1 MTRLMGPLVWGL
13 LTLGSI
19 GSAAT
24 QDTAH
29 VVVVAT
35 TDVHGRAYHWDYLN
49 DREAPLG
56 LTRVATVVD
65 SLRARYMGQVVVIDA
80 GDLIQGNPFA
90 TYFATE
96 RVVDPHPVVD
106 ALNAVGF
113 DVATP
118 GNHEF
123 DFGVATFQRAV
134 SGAAFP
140 IVSANVYRLPRDTL
154 VFPPYVK
161 LQRDGVQVG
170 LTGFTTPGVMV
181 WNQQKLADRVLV
193 RRPLPAVERALRS
206 LEAEGTDLR
215 IVIAHSGMSAPAS
228 YDTIGVGL
236 ENEAARLAE
245 LPVPPHLVIV
255 GHTHRHFADSVIDAV
270 HFVQPT
276 QWARSVAV
284 AHVWLVRERG
294 AVSGEQG
301 AERRPFRVVRIE
313 GEEIPLAG
321 VAPHPLVAQRLER
334 SHQSVRL
341 WVMTPLARISGYWS
355 AQHARAGDSPI
366 IDFVNEVQRRTAG
379 ADLSATAA
387 FNTRARFGP
396 GAVRLS
402 DVAAIYPYENT
413 LRAVT
418 IDGAALKE
426 YLEQSTAY
434 FRSFGQGDQIVNDS
448 IPGYNFDIV
457 SGVDYV
463 IDLTQPVGSR
473 IRQLVRGGR
482 LVQPT
487 DSFTLALNSYRQQ
500 GGGGFD
506 MLRGLPVVYDREENI
521 RDLLADWIRNA
532 DTLVSDDYFTP
543 SWSIVPAAAAEA
555 VRNAFGPP
563 EAVPPPAALLPVDSV
578 TPAFAV
584 PDTARRESPTPV
596 VPVAHLKF
604 PLEPSDQEHALGRLI
619 ADGYRNGARTQFAL
633 VLNESIRGGVRAGPI
648 ARSDLEAVF
657 SEVEP
662 LVRLA
667 VTGQVVLEAL
677 ELVVASG
684 TPSAHVA
691 GLEVW
696 YDPDRASGRRVR
708 RVQFPDGREVR
719 RSESYTIALAASV
732 AGGAEDFGM
741 FVGAQQEPV
750 GMTDLEALLSYLP
763 RLRQPVEAPATA
775 RFHTVR

>member
-1 MTRLMGPLVWGL
+1 MTGPFVWGL
-13 LTLGSI
+13 LTAGSI
-19 GSAAT
+19 GGAAA

-65 SLRARYMGQVVVIDA
+65 SLRARYLGKVIVLDA

-96 RVVDPHPVVD
+96 RAIDPHPVVD
-106 ALNAVGF
+106 ALNAVGY

-123 DFGVATFQRAV
+123 DFGVATFQRAM
-134 SGAAFP
+134 SGASFP
-140 IVSANVYRLPRDTL
+140 IVSANLYRLPRDTL

-181 WNQQKLADRVLV
+181 WNRQKLADRVSV
-193 RRPLPAVERALRS
+193 RRPLPTVDRALRA
-206 LEAEGTDLR
+206 LAAEGADLR
-215 IVIAHSGMSAPAS
+215 IVIAHGGMNAPPS
-228 YDTIGVGL
+228 YDTTGVGL
-236 ENEAARLAE
+236 ENEAAQLAHLSE
-245 LPVPPHLVIV
+245 PPHLVIV
-255 GHTHRHFADSVIDAV
+255 GHTHRHFADSVINGV

-284 AHVWLVRERG
+284 AHVWLVREGG
-294 AVSGEQG
+294 AVGGEQE
-301 AERRPFRVVRIE
+301 AEGRSFRVVRIA

-321 VAPHPLVAQRLER
+321 VLPHPVVAQRLER
-334 SHQSVRL
+334 NHQSTRL
-341 WVMTPLARISGYWS
+341 WVLTPLAGIGGYWS
-355 AQHARAGDSPI
+355 AQYARAGDSPI
-366 IDFVNEVQRRTAG
+366 VDFVNEVQRRTTG

-418 IDGAALKE
+418 IDGAVLKQ
-426 YLEQSTAY
+426 YLEQAAAY
-434 FRSFGQGDQIVNDS
+434 FRTFGQGDQIVNDS

-463 IDLTQPVGSR
+463 IDLTRPVGSR
-473 IRQLVRGGR
+473 IRQLVSDGR

-487 DSFTLALNSYRQQ
+487 DSFTLALNSYRQE

-521 RDLLADWIRNA
+521 RDLLVDWIRKA
-532 DTLVSDDYFTP
+532 DTLVTDDYFTP
-543 SWSIVPAAAAEA
+543 SWSIIPAEAAEA

-563 EAVPPPAALLPVDSV
+563 EPVAPPTALLPVDSV
-578 TPAFAV
+578 TAVFAV
-584 PDTARRESPTPV
+584 PDTARPEPPRPMAA
-596 VPVAHLKF
+596 VADLKF
-604 PLEPSDQEHALGRLI
+604 PLKRSETEHSLGRLI

-633 VLNESIRGGVRAGPI
+633 VLNQTIQGDIPSGPVARG
-648 ARSDLEAVF
+648 DLEAAL

-662 LVRLA
+662 LIRLT
-667 VTGQVVLEAL
+667 VSGQVVFEVLEQ
-677 ELVVASG
+677 LVESG
-684 TPSAHVA
+684 APIAHVA

-696 YDPDRASGRRVR
+696 YDPDREVGRRVR
-708 RVQFPDGREVR
+708 RVQFPDGQEVR
-719 RSESYTIALAASV
+719 RRESYTIALAASA
-732 AGGAEDFGM
+732 AGGADALAVFA
-741 FVGAQQEPV
+741 GAQPEPV
-750 GMTDLEALLSYLP
+750 GMTNLEALLSYLP

>member
-1 MTRLMGPLVWGL
+1 MGPLVCGL
-13 LTLGSI
+13 LTSGSI
-19 GSAAT
+19 YSATA

-65 SLRARYMGQVVVIDA
+65 SLRARYMGQVILIDA

-90 TYFATE
+90 AYFATE
-96 RVVDPHPVVD
+96 RAIDPHPVVD
-106 ALNAVGF
+106 ALNAVGY

-123 DFGVATFQRAV
+123 DFGVATFQRAM

-140 IVSANVYRLPRDTL
+140 IVSANLYRLPRDTL
-154 VFPPYVK
+154 VFPPYVT
-161 LQRDGVQVG
+161 LHRDGVQVG

-181 WNQQKLADRVLV
+181 WNGQKLADRVLV
-193 RRPLPAVERALRS
+193 RRPLPMVDRALRG
-206 LEAEGTDLR
+206 LEAEGADLR

-228 YDTIGVGL
+228 YDTTGVGL

-255 GHTHRHFADSVIDAV
+255 GHTHRHFADSVINGV

-294 AVSGEQG
+294 PTGSVQG
-301 AERRPFRVVRIE
+301 ADNRPFRVVRIE
-313 GEEIPLAG
+313 GEEISLAG
-321 VAPHPLVAQRLER
+321 VSPHPLVAQRLER
-334 SHQSVRL
+334 AHQSVRL
-341 WVMTPLARISGYWS
+341 WVLTPLARISGFWS
-355 AQHARAGDSPI
+355 AQYARASDSPI
-366 IDFVNEVQRRTAG
+366 IDFVNEVQRRTTG

-387 FNTRARFGP
+387 FNTTARFGP

-413 LRAVT
+413 LRAIR

-426 YLEQSTAY
+426 YLEQAAAY
-434 FRSFGQGDQIVNDS
+434 FRTFGQGDQIVNDS

-463 IDLTQPVGSR
+463 IDLAQPVGSR
-473 IRQLVRGGR
+473 IRQLVSGGR

-487 DSFTLALNSYRQQ
+487 DSFTLALNSYRQE

-506 MLRGLPVVYDREENI
+506 MLRGLPVVYDHEENI
-521 RDLLADWIRNA
+521 RDLLADWIRRA
-532 DTLVSDDYFTP
+532 DPLVTEDYFTP
-543 SWSIVPAAAAEA
+543 SWRIVPAAAAEA

-563 EAVPPPAALLPVDSV
+563 EAVTPQAALVPVDSV
-578 TPAFAV
+578 TPAFAG
-584 PDTARRESPTPV
+584 PDTARPERPTPV
-596 VPVAHLKF
+596 VPVAHLKL
-604 PLEPSDQEHALGRLI
+604 PLKRSDKEHALGRLI

-633 VLNESIRGGVRAGPI
+633 VLNQTIQGDVPAGPV
-648 ARSDLEAVF
+648 ARSDLAAAF
-657 SEVEP
+657 GEVEP

-667 VTGQVVLEAL
+667 VTGQVVFEAL

-684 TPSAHVA
+684 TPIAHVA

-696 YDPDRASGRRVR
+696 YDPARTVGRRVR
-708 RVQFPDGREVR
+708 RVQFPDGQEVR
-719 RSESYTIALAASV
+719 QRESYTIALAASV
-732 AGGAEDFGM
+732 AGGADALAAFA
-741 FVGAQQEPV
+741 GAQPEAA
-750 GMTDLEALLSYLP
+750 GLTNLEALLSYLP
-763 RLRQPVEAPATA
+763 RLRQPVEAPESV
-775 RFHTVR
+775 RFHSVR